1 VTVKST
7 IFKVQLQVNDMDRK
21 YFQGHSLTMARHPS
35 ETDERVMVRLL
46 AFALHADDALQ
57 FAGGSSCDEPDLWR
71 KDLTGAI
78 DLWIA
83 VGQPDEQQIRR
94 ACGRA
99 GQVVVYTYSGRSAQ
113 VWWQKSSVALARSK
127 NLTVIDLAAASS
139 AALAA
144 LVEPGM
150 QMQCFTQDGEIQM
163 MGDAAIVPI
172 ELMVRIAAR

>member
-1 VTVKST
+1 
-7 IFKVQLQVNDMDRK
+7 
-21 YFQGHSLTMARHPS
+21 MARHPS